1 MAFFIYLSFYKIRC
15 LNYIPI
21 NLQYY
26 NVAKI
31 SLLRKFLSMNEQS
44 RIFDFMY
51 HQQEK
56 FPKNDMLTA
65 KINNAWEPLS
75 TNKVVDI
82 VNKLSAGLLK
92 IGVGGND
99 MTVENQD
106 KVALISRNRPE
117 WIMLDL
123 ACQQIGAIL
132 CPIYPTTNVNELEFI
147 FNDAEIKIAFVSGD
161 DILQKVNDIK
171 NKVPSLK
178 DTYDFDKVDGVK
190 YWKDLLENVT
200 TDDLTNLETIK
211 NNIKASH
218 CATIIYTS
226 GTTGFPKGVML
237 SHRNIVSNV
246 MNGIKSFP
254 FSDNVEGRSL
264 SFLPLNHIFERLAS
278 YIFMCSGHSIYFAE
292 SMEMIGENL
301 KEVKPTVFCTVPRLL
316 EKVYE
321 KIMAKGSELTGL
333 KKQLFFWSVDLA
345 NKYDN
350 LKSGGFKY
358 NLELALANKLIF
370 SKWRE
375 ALGGNISYIITGGA
389 ACQVRLLR
397 IFNAA
402 RIPIYEGYGPTEN
415 SPVISV
421 NRREKGGMKFGT
433 VGPVMEGQEVK
444 LLEDGEI
451 CVKGPSVMMGYYK
464 RAELTAE
471 TIKDGWL
478 LTGDIGIFE
487 DNKFLKI
494 TDRKKELFKTS
505 GGKYVAPQPIEN
517 KMKESPFVEQIII
530 IGAEQKFV
538 GALIIPSMPNL
549 KEWMRTQDI
558 AFTTNE
564 DAVHNP
570 KVRGLYKEL
579 IEAFNKFFNHVE
591 QVKKFEL
598 LPNEWTI
605 ESGELTPT
613 LKLKRKVIMEK
624 FKPAIER
631 IYQ

>member
-1 MAFFIYLSFYKIRC
+1 MAKELFSKTILTYC
-15 LNYIPI
+15 L
-21 NLQYY
+21 L
-26 NVAKI
+26 KK
-31 SLLRKFLSMNEQS
+31 SSSMNEHS

-51 HQQEK
+51 YQQEH
-56 FPKNDMLTA
+56 FPKADMFAA
-65 KINNAWEPLS
+65 KINNVWEPIS
-75 TNKVVDI
+75 TAETI
-82 VNKLSAGLLK
+82 AMVNKLSAGLIK
-92 IGVGGND
+92 IGIGGND
-99 MTVENQD
+99 MTVDKQD

-117 WIMLDL
+117 WLMLDM

-147 FNDAEIKIAFVSGD
+147 FNDAEIKIAFVSGN

-171 NKVPSLK
+171 SKVPSLM
-178 DTYDFDKVDGVK
+178 DIYDFDIAEGVK
-190 YWKDLLENVT
+190 FWKDLLNNI
-200 TDDLTNLETIK
+200 TDADLQNLEL
-211 NNIKASH
+211 IKASIKAHH

-246 MNGIKSFP
+246 ENGKISFP
-254 FSDNVEGRSL
+254 FSDNPQGRTL

-278 YIFMCSGHSIYFAE
+278 YIFMSSGHSIYFAE
-292 SMEMIGENL
+292 SMESIGENL
-301 KEVKPTVFCTVPRLL
+301 KEVQPTVFCTVPRLL

-321 KIMAKGSELTGL
+321 KIMAKGAELTGV
-333 KKQLFFWSVDLA
+333 KKQLFFWAVDLA

-350 LKSGGFKY
+350 LKSGGLSY
-358 NLELALANKLIF
+358 NLQLALANKLIF

-375 ALGGNISYIITGGA
+375 ALGNNISYIITGGA

-402 RIPIYEGYGPTEN
+402 QIPIFEGYGPTEN

-421 NRREKGGMKFGT
+421 NRRQKGGMKFGT
-433 VGPVMEGQEVK
+433 VGPVLEGQEVK

-451 CVKGPSVMMGYYK
+451 CVKGPSVMIGYYK
-464 RAELTAE
+464 RPELTAE

-478 LTGDIGIFE
+478 LTGDIGVFE
-487 DNKFLKI
+487 GKFLKI

-530 IGAEQKFV
+530 IGAEEKFV
-538 GALIIPSMPNL
+538 GALIVPSMPSL

-558 AFTTNE
+558 PFTTAE

-579 IEAFNKFFNHVE
+579 IESFNKFFNHVE

-624 FKPAIER
+624 YKPALER
-631 IYQ
+631 IYK